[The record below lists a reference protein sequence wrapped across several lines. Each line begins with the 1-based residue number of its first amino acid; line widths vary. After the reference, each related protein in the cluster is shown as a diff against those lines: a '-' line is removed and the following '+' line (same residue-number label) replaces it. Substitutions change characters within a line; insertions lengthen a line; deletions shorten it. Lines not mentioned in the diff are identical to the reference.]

1 MWSPGCWLAVRQLG
15 FLSLSRSSCRA
26 IGLLPSRSCWCCHP
40 ITVSPSTL
48 GHSAPWL
55 GEGSVALAAH
65 SLPNA
70 AVLAA
75 PHRAVSAGGPWELVS
90 LGQSSSHTRPC
101 AGTALTLPFASGNG
115 RWEAWKFPQSRNI
128 AFWAARRGSHPVPR
142 QSQPW
147 LGTAGSL
154 SARLDYQPQR
164 CPLDGKHLVCLAPA
178 AAICCLGRVAQGSG
192 SILNK
197 FQL

>member
-1 MWSPGCWLAVRQLG
+1 MESWVLAGRQATGLP
-15 FLSLSRSSCRA
+15 FSLQKFMQSHWFA
-26 IGLLPSRSCWCCHP
+26 AQPVLLVLPSHHS
-40 ITVSPSTL
+40 VSPSTL

-70 AVLAA
+70 AMLAA

-128 AFWAARRGSHPVPR
+128 AFGQLAEDPTPSPDSPSPGWGLQAHSLLGLTTSPRG
-142 QSQPW
+142 
-147 LGTAGSL
+147 A
-154 SARLDYQPQR
+154 
-164 CPLDGKHLVCLAPA
+164 HLM
-178 AAICCLGRVAQGSG
+178 G
-192 SILNK
+192 SILCAWHPQQPSAAWRGWPRGLAL
-197 FQL
+197 F

>member
-1 MWSPGCWLAVRQLG
+1 MESWVLAGRQATGLP
-15 FLSLSRSSCRA
+15 FSLQKFMQSHWFA
-26 IGLLPSRSCWCCHP
+26 AQPVLLVLPSHHS
-40 ITVSPSTL
+40 VSPSTL

-70 AVLAA
+70 AVLTA